1 MKAADE
7 LMNDETSKLH
17 DAISATAVNK
27 QTVNVAT
34 MMLDTAK
41 TKQDQ
46 AMQSLEKTRTKEKT
60 DRQTSQ
66 TVRKGHVLNS
76 ECCQKKSKAKVIKC
90 SKVEVGSYCKEDIH
104 LVTVN
109 FDVVLVCQKFLV
121 AYHSHSF
128 KGPVT

>member
-7 LMNDETSKLH
+7 LMIDATSKLH

-60 DRQTSQ
+60 D
-66 TVRKGHVLNS
+66 
-76 ECCQKKSKAKVIKC
+76 
-90 SKVEVGSYCKEDIH
+90 
-104 LVTVN
+104 
-109 FDVVLVCQKFLV
+109 
-121 AYHSHSF
+121 
-128 KGPVT
+128 

>member
-7 LMNDETSKLH
+7 LMNDASSKLH

-60 DRQTSQ
+60 D
-66 TVRKGHVLNS
+66 
-76 ECCQKKSKAKVIKC
+76 
-90 SKVEVGSYCKEDIH
+90 
-104 LVTVN
+104 
-109 FDVVLVCQKFLV
+109 
-121 AYHSHSF
+121 
-128 KGPVT
+128 